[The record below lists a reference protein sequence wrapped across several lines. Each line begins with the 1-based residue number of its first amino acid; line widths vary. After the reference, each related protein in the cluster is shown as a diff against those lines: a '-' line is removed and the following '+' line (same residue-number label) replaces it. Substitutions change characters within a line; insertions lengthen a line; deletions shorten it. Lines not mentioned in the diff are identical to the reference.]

1 MPQALGQEVA
11 LGKVGEGQ
19 VAIVIQERGERL
31 GELQGEGKQRGPS
44 ARPLFAAKSHI
55 VVPQARL
62 PSAIRVR
69 GGLPVQVPGVSGRL
83 DPRRGVPVLL
93 TPPAEPCGRCRG
105 RAG

>member
-1 MPQALGQEVA
+1 MLQALGQEVA
-11 LGKVGEGQ
+11 LGKAGERQ
-19 VAIVIQERGERL
+19 VAIVIQKRGEGL
-31 GELQGEGKQRGPS
+31 GELQGEGKQGGPS
-44 ARPLFAAKSHI
+44 ARLLFVAKSHI

-62 PSAIRVR
+62 PSAVRVR